1 MFCRNVVKSE
11 LASLLGCALQNSRS
25 AKTCERFGPLQ
36 LPPPRE
42 SRSSP
47 NVHTTAAEA
56 YNFVSR
62 HASTRRP
69 QRITYTPSHRYEQSR
84 SLLLRNSSL
93 LRVTSARVGH
103 ATPPAN
109 AQLKLPRLDDPS
121 ALHLRTALQDGR
133 CSTSR
138 MAAVLRRTSRYFCAS
153 SSARRTRLRASSTWS
168 RESQICRK
176 EAEMAAYATT
186 AFRGEEEGRFCRDT
200 KGRYAS

>member
-1 MFCRNVVKSE
+1 MSSNLSSHHF
-11 LASLLGCALQNSRS
+11 LGV
-25 AKTCERFGPLQ
+25 RFRIRD
-36 LPPPRE
+36 PPRL
-42 SRSSP
+42 
-47 NVHTTAAEA
+47 
-56 YNFVSR
+56 VSASGRHSCRR
-62 HASTRRP
+62 HASHARHQTCIQQLQRRTILFHDTHQRAGHSASHTRHP
-69 QRITYTPSHRYEQSR
+69 IVTSR
-84 SLLLRNSSL
+84 VGHFYSENSL
-93 LRVTSARVGH
+93 LRVTSAKVGH